1 MNLGPP
7 RGKVPLNVHAG
18 GVPADLAKQFATQYG
33 LGEAAVGQL
42 TEAIVKEA
50 KAKVRGA
57 L

>member
-1 MNLGPP
+1 
-7 RGKVPLNVHAG
+7 
-18 GVPADLAKQFATQYG
+18 VPADLAKQFATQYG